1 MLRRFLSCRSRP
13 ILDSTDPIRSYS
25 WKYFTFQ
32 RWKRKKICRIEFF
45 SISSSKLSIRFIDLP
60 PHKSNISKL
69 IKATKILSINS
80 FKECQTPLITHCL
93 INHSSAKRDARNQL
107 DSKSYNSQTF
117 LSRPSKAR
125 TDIAHHHKFSNFSTC
140 RIDKWSI
147 DKIGDEKLR
156 KR

>member
-32 RWKRKKICRIEFF
+32 RWKRKKICRSSFSPFLLRNYLYDLLIFHHIEYFQ
-45 SISSSKLSIRFIDLP
+45 I
-60 PHKSNISKL
+60 NQ
-69 IKATKILSINS
+69 ATKILSINS

-117 LSRPSKAR
+117 LSRPPKAR

>member
-13 ILDSTDPIRSYS
+13 IHRSDPLL
-25 WKYFTFQ
+25 FV
-32 RWKRKKICRIEFF
+32 KIFYIPTMKEKENLPVEFF
-45 SISSSKLSIRFIDLP
+45 SISSSKLFIRFIDLP

-69 IKATKILSINS
+69 IKLRKFYLLTH
-80 FKECQTPLITHCL
+80 FKKCQTPLITHCL

-117 LSRPSKAR
+117 LSRPPKAR